1 MSIVQ
6 SQNLTTL
13 YFALKKS
20 SRGKA
25 RKFNGSMTISKRPGS
40 RKEFRLVCLTILL
53 FITIEQTIITL
64 FVQNLVDEIRDL
76 KTSPSVPKLGESD
89 RRIEISLT

>member
-20 SRGKA
+20 SRGKGT
-25 RKFNGSMTISKRPGS
+25 RKLNGSMTISKRPGS

-89 RRIEISLT
+89 RRISLI